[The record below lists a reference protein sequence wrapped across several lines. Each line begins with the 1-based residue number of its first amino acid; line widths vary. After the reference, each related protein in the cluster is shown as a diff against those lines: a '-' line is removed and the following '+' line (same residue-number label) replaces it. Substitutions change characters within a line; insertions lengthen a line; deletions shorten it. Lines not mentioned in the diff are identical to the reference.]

1 MDTTMLTVLLTLCLT
16 CALMSLVVTVF
27 FPRQSVSRY
36 TAVIFFALYF
46 LTAHFAN
53 ALEVRTILF
62 FVAGVFLLV
71 VEVFIPGFG
80 LAGMAG
86 IGLVLV
92 SGALAA
98 PNRLAAWLVL
108 SVSLFASGIAVAIF
122 ILRGRETIFAQY
134 ALTTALTSKRGYTAS
149 SSKSALVGETAW
161 TTSPLRPTG
170 TIRVGEE
177 FYSALSEGNYIAQDE
192 EVKIVRVEGNQIFV
206 RRKA

>member
-16 CALMSLVVTVF
+16 FALLSLVVTVF

-71 VEVFIPGFG
+71 VELFIPGFG

-86 IGLVLV
+86 IGLILA

-108 SVSLFASGIAVAIF
+108 SVALFASGIAVAIF

-149 SSKSALVGETAW
+149 SSKSALVGETAR
-161 TTSPLRPTG
+161 TVTPLRPAG
-170 TIRVGEE
+170 TIEVGEE
-177 FYSALSEGNYIAQDE
+177 RYSASAQGTYIAQDE
-192 EVKIVRVEGNQIFV
+192 EVEIVRVEGNQIFV

>member
-71 VEVFIPGFG
+71 VELFIPGFG

-86 IGLVLV
+86 IGLILA

-149 SSKSALVGETAW
+149 SSKSTLVGETAW

-170 TIRVGEE
+170 MIRVGEE

>member
-16 CALMSLVVTVF
+16 FALLSLVVTVF

-71 VEVFIPGFG
+71 VELFIPGFG

-86 IGLVLV
+86 IGLILV

-98 PNRLAAWLVL
+98 PNRFAAWLVL
-108 SVSLFASGIAVAIF
+108 SVALFASGIAVAIF

-149 SSKSALVGETAW
+149 SSKSALVGETAR
-161 TTSPLRPTG
+161 TVTPLRPAG
-170 TIRVGEE
+170 TIEVGEE
-177 FYSALSEGNYIAQDE
+177 RYSASAQGTYIAQDE
-192 EVKIVRVEGNQIFV
+192 EVEIVRVEGNQIFV

>member
-1 MDTTMLTVLLTLCLT
+1 MDTTILTVLLTLCLT

-53 ALEVRTILF
+53 ALEARTILF

-71 VEVFIPGFG
+71 VELFIPGFG
-80 LAGMAG
+80 LAGTAG
-86 IGLVLV
+86 IGLILA

-108 SVSLFASGIAVAIF
+108 SVSLLASGIAVAIF
-122 ILRGRETIFAQY
+122 VLKGRETIFAQY

-149 SSKSALVGETAW
+149 SSKSALVGETAR
-161 TTSPLRPTG
+161 TVTPLRPAG
-170 TIRVGEE
+170 TIEVGEE
-177 FYSALSEGNYIAQDE
+177 RYSASAQGTYIAQDE
-192 EVKIVRVEGNQIFV
+192 EVEIVRVEGNQIFV

>member
-71 VEVFIPGFG
+71 VELFIPGFG
-80 LAGMAG
+80 LVGMSG
-86 IGLVLV
+86 IGLILV

-98 PNRLAAWLVL
+98 PNHFAAWLVL
-108 SVSLFASGIAVAIF
+108 SVALFASGIAVAIF

-149 SSKSALVGETAW
+149 SSKSTLVGKNAW
-161 TTSPLRPTG
+161 TTSPLRPAG

>member
-86 IGLVLV
+86 IGLILA

-149 SSKSALVGETAW
+149 SSKSTLVGKSAW

>member
-16 CALMSLVVTVF
+16 FALLSLVVTVF

-71 VEVFIPGFG
+71 VELFIPGFG

-108 SVSLFASGIAVAIF
+108 SVALFASGIAVAIF

-149 SSKSALVGETAW
+149 SSKSALVGETAR
-161 TTSPLRPTG
+161 TVTPLRPAG
-170 TIRVGEE
+170 TIEVGEE
-177 FYSALSEGNYIAQDE
+177 RYSASAQGTYIAQDE
-192 EVKIVRVEGNQIFV
+192 EVEIVRVEGNQIFV